1 MQEMWKRCRF
11 EPWVGKIPWRRYGSP
26 PQYSCL
32 ENPMDRGPSLATVHG
47 VAESDTTEVTQHT
60 HTASHDA
67 FLNNSLYVVLS
78 ETQKNYKEG
87 KTLSRV

>member
-1 MQEMWKRCRF
+1 
-11 EPWVGKIPWRRYGSP
+11 
-26 PQYSCL
+26 
-32 ENPMDRGPSLATVHG
+32 MDRKAWQATIHG

-87 KTLSRV
+87 KTLSMV